1 MMIKMILVALG
12 LTICAITGASAQT
25 MVWPERM
32 ASPTPD
38 ARINQYVEDAGDA
51 HTRAIAVAERALQTV
66 VSLDELDTE
75 LAVYSE
81 IVSEGVTFTGATI
94 DDGPTRSARLI
105 AGTMKYRSGAIAK
118 GTFAFL
124 SYPKQSHWGDVVL
137 IASPVSPFEK
147 FVGEINHPGSPHTYP
162 KEGTML
168 LRNGDRFTGLF
179 YRGGGASGV
188 YQRASDGMTFTG
200 KVGFNGYSFKLE
212 NGIVEDE
219 AKNLVAVV
227 RD

>member
-1 MMIKMILVALG
+1 MMIKTILVALG
-12 LTICAITGASAQT
+12 LTNCALSGASAQS

-32 ASPTPD
+32 PSPISD
-38 ARINQYVEDAGDA
+38 ARIHQYAEDADDA
-51 HTRAIAVAERALQTV
+51 YTRARAVADRALRTV
-66 VSLDELDTE
+66 ESLDELDTE

-94 DDGPTRSARLI
+94 DDGPTKSARLI
-105 AGTMKYRSGAIAK
+105 AGTMKYPSGAIAK
-118 GTFAFL
+118 GKFAFL

-147 FVGEINHPGSPHTYP
+147 FVGAINHPGNAHAYP
-162 KEGTML
+162 KEGVML

-219 AKNLVAVV
+219 AKNLVAVI